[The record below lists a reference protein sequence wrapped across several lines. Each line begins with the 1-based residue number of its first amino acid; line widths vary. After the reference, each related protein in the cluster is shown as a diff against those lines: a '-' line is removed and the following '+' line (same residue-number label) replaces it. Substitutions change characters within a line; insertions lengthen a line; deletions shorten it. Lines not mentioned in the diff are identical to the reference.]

1 MPSRLL
7 MQLVFFFILSA
18 HARSNKRSIGCS
30 SCGCG
35 IFVPR
40 SPPKERQGMLP
51 THFASPAI
59 TSQHADASQ
68 HDKDDMTAATI
79 TSSGSRQNGGTTYP
93 PSNSTRRAAVH
104 SSPSDPTVRKLL
116 CSRGIA
122 SLTIDTGPLSG
133 PASKENGT
141 RTAPSPTIS
150 TTNAAK
156 AKRGRWH
163 TLEFRFYFVVF
174 AVMVPLM
181 VYVPVRLSTP
191 SDPNYWSY
199 TGHLKPGWIAGR
211 LRDDSDFQYRS
222 FRDYVPALIA
232 IMGVYLGLSKF
243 FTLLPATRST
253 PYIRID
259 SNASSTASVKPNRIA
274 FLTVFT
280 TIFIFALH
288 GFNSLK
294 LLLILGINY
303 GLAKAFGGTRFA
315 PVAAF
320 TFNIG
325 ALFAVHWNDGFE
337 YSRISPALGFLEV
350 FKGLLPRWQI
360 NFNITM
366 LRLVSF
372 AMDYH
377 WAKCESNSGA
387 QAGKA
392 MAAVLREERE
402 ATYQER
408 TRLTQHLEEYS
419 LGNYLLYALYPPLFI
434 AGPIMTFNDFTHQL
448 RQPVRIATGTVVR
461 YAIRFI
467 VSLLTMELILHFIY
481 VNAIKDSK
489 AWIGAT
495 PLELSMIGFWNLIIV
510 WLKLLIPWRFFRLWA
525 MADGVEAPENMVRCM
540 ANNYSTLGFWRSWHR
555 SYNLWI
561 VRYIYV
567 PLGGSR
573 NQIPSTLLVFTFVA
587 LWHDLSLKL
596 LAWGWLITFFIVPEV
611 VARKMLPYS
620 VYGEK
625 WWFRHVAA
633 VGGVGNVL
641 MMMTGNLV
649 GFAIGTDGMRYMI
662 EQLLG
667 SVEGVRF
674 MVGACATLF
683 VGVQVMFEYREEELR
698 RGIDR
703 KC

>member
-1 MPSRLL
+1 
-7 MQLVFFFILSA
+7 
-18 HARSNKRSIGCS
+18 
-30 SCGCG
+30 
-35 IFVPR
+35 
-40 SPPKERQGMLP
+40 
-51 THFASPAI
+51 
-59 TSQHADASQ
+59 
-68 HDKDDMTAATI
+68 MTAAAMKGFN
-79 TSSGSRQNGGTTYP
+79 SHQNGSGTYP
-93 PSNSTRRAAVH
+93 PSAATRRAAV
-104 SSPSDPTVRKLL
+104 STSPSDPKVKKLL
-116 CSRGIA
+116 GSRGIA

-133 PASKENGT
+133 HAATKNAS
-141 RTAPSPTIS
+141 RTEPSPTTS
-150 TTNAAK
+150 TSAAGG

-163 TLEFRFYFVVF
+163 TLEFRFYFLVF
-174 AVMVPLM
+174 AIAVPLM

-191 SDPNYWSY
+191 SNANYWSY

-222 FRDYVPALIA
+222 FRDYVPSLIG
-232 IMGVYLGLSKF
+232 ITGLYLALSKLF
-243 FTLLPATRST
+243 SFLPST
-253 PYIRID
+253 ASTQYSRID
-259 SNASSTASVKPNRIA
+259 GNASSNAAVKPNRIA
-274 FLTVFT
+274 FLAVFT

-303 GLAKAFGGTRFA
+303 GLTKALGGTKIAPAIAFA
-315 PVAAF
+315 
-320 TFNIG
+320 FNIG

-337 YSRISPALGFLEV
+337 YSHISPALGFLEV

-377 WAKCESNSGA
+377 WAKCEANNGG
-387 QAGKA
+387 QAGRA
-392 MAAVLREERE
+392 MVEALREDRE
-402 ATYQER
+402 ASYQER
-408 TRLTQHLEEYS
+408 VRLTQHLEEYT

-448 RQPVRIATGTVVR
+448 RHPIRISTGTVLR
-461 YAIRFI
+461 YAVRFVI
-467 VSLLTMELILHFIY
+467 SLLTMELILHFIY
-481 VNAIKDSK
+481 VNAIKDTK
-489 AWIGAT
+489 AWVGAT

-620 VYGEK
+620 QYGER

-662 EQLLG
+662 EQLFG
-667 SVEGVRF
+667 SAEGVRF

>member
-1 MPSRLL
+1 
-7 MQLVFFFILSA
+7 
-18 HARSNKRSIGCS
+18 
-30 SCGCG
+30 
-35 IFVPR
+35 
-40 SPPKERQGMLP
+40 
-51 THFASPAI
+51 
-59 TSQHADASQ
+59 
-68 HDKDDMTAATI
+68 MTAAAT
-79 TSSGSRQNGGTTYP
+79 TNQRQNGSTTYP
-93 PSNSTRRAAVH
+93 PTNTSAGTRVLSGTVPSN
-104 SSPSDPTVRKLL
+104 PTVKRILG
-116 CSRGIA
+116 SRGIA

-133 PASKENGT
+133 QPAKKNGSVT
-141 RTAPSPTIS
+141 ESSPT
-150 TTNAAK
+150 TTTQASART
-156 AKRGRWH
+156 KRGRWH
-163 TLEFRFYFVVF
+163 TLEFKLYYLVF
-174 AVMVPLM
+174 GVMVPLM

-191 SDPNYWSY
+191 SNPNYWSY
-199 TGHLKPGWIAGR
+199 TNHLKPGWIAGR

-222 FRDYVPALIA
+222 FRDYVPALVG
-232 IMGVYLGLSKF
+232 IMCVYLGLSKL
-243 FTLLPATRST
+243 FTLLPFST
-253 PYIRID
+253 SARYTRID
-259 SNASSTASVKPNRIA
+259 SGSSILATPRPNRIT

-294 LLLILGINY
+294 LLFVLVTNY
-303 GLAKAFGGTRFA
+303 GLSKALGGRKIAPAVAFA
-315 PVAAF
+315 I
-320 TFNIG
+320 NIG
-325 ALFAVHWNDGFE
+325 ALFAAHWNDGFE
-337 YSRISPALGFLEV
+337 YSHISPVLGFLEV

-377 WAKCESNSGA
+377 WAKCEADAGG
-387 QAGKA
+387 QAGRA
-392 MAAVLREERE
+392 MGEVERE
-402 ATYQER
+402 GTEPTYQQR

-419 LGNYLLYALYPPLFI
+419 LSNYLLYALYPPLFI
-434 AGPIMTFNDFTHQL
+434 AGPIMTFNDFTSQL
-448 RQPVRIATGTVVR
+448 RQPCRIGAGTVVR
-461 YAIRFI
+461 YAIRFA
-467 VSLLTMELILHFIY
+467 VSLLTMELILHFVY

-489 AWIGAT
+489 AWVGAT

-561 VRYIYV
+561 VRYIYI

-611 VARKMLPYS
+611 VARKTLPYS
-620 VYGEK
+620 VWGQK

-641 MMMTGNLV
+641 MMMTGNLI

-667 SVEGVRF
+667 SWEGVRF

>member
-1 MPSRLL
+1 
-7 MQLVFFFILSA
+7 
-18 HARSNKRSIGCS
+18 
-30 SCGCG
+30 
-35 IFVPR
+35 
-40 SPPKERQGMLP
+40 
-51 THFASPAI
+51 
-59 TSQHADASQ
+59 
-68 HDKDDMTAATI
+68 MTAANPNQRHN
-79 TSSGSRQNGGTTYP
+79 GSTTYP
-93 PSNSTRRAAVH
+93 PSTAPGSA
-104 SSPSDPTVRKLL
+104 PSNPTVTKLL
-116 CSRGIA
+116 GSRGIA

-133 PASKENGT
+133 QTAKKNASATE
-141 RTAPSPTIS
+141 PSPTIS
-150 TTNAAK
+150 TQASART
-156 AKRGRWH
+156 KRGRWH
-163 TLEFRFYFVVF
+163 TLEFRLYFLVF

-191 SDPNYWSY
+191 SNPNYWSY
-199 TGHLKPGWIAGR
+199 ADHLKPGWIAGR

-222 FRDYVPALIA
+222 FRDYVPALVG
-232 IMGVYLGLSKF
+232 IMGVYLVLSKL
-243 FTLLPATRST
+243 FTLLP
-253 PYIRID
+253 
-259 SNASSTASVKPNRIA
+259 SSTAKYTRIDGSSSANSATVRPNRIA
-274 FLTVFT
+274 FLSVFT
-280 TIFIFALH
+280 TLFIFALH

-294 LLLILGINY
+294 LLLILVTNY
-303 GLAKAFGGTRFA
+303 GLTKALGGMKVA
-315 PVAAF
+315 PVVAF
-320 TFNIG
+320 AFNIG
-325 ALFAVHWNDGFE
+325 ALFVVHWNDGFE

-377 WAKCESNSGA
+377 WAKCEADAGG
-387 QAGKA
+387 QAGRA
-392 MAAVLREERE
+392 MGEVERQGTE
-402 ATYQER
+402 PTYQQR

-419 LGNYLLYALYPPLFI
+419 LSAYLLYALYPPLFI
-434 AGPIMTFNDFTHQL
+434 AGPIMTFNDFASQL
-448 RQPVRIATGTVVR
+448 RRPCRISTRTVVR
-461 YAIRFI
+461 YAVRFV
-467 VSLLTMELILHFIY
+467 VSLLTMELILHFVY
-481 VNAIKDSK
+481 VNAIKDAK
-489 AWIGAT
+489 AWVGAT
-495 PLELSMIGFWNLIIV
+495 PLELSMIGFWNLIVV

-611 VARKMLPYS
+611 VARRVVPYS
-620 VYGEK
+620 VWGER
-625 WWFRHVAA
+625 WWFRHLAA

-662 EQLLG
+662 QQLLG

>member
-1 MPSRLL
+1 
-7 MQLVFFFILSA
+7 
-18 HARSNKRSIGCS
+18 
-30 SCGCG
+30 
-35 IFVPR
+35 
-40 SPPKERQGMLP
+40 MLP
-51 THFASPAI
+51 THFASPVLS
-59 TSQHADASQ
+59 SQHADHGA
-68 HDKDDMTAATI
+68 HDTNHDNNDDDMKA
-79 TSSGSRQNGGTTYP
+79 RHQNGATTYP
-93 PSNSTRRAAVH
+93 PLARSTGDRVPVSLA
-104 SSPSDPTVRKLL
+104 PSHPTVSKILGT
-116 CSRGIA
+116 RGIA

-133 PASKENGT
+133 QAAQKN
-141 RTAPSPTIS
+141 TATTEPSPTIS
-150 TTNAAK
+150 TSK
-156 AKRGRWH
+156 PGRAKRGRWH
-163 TLEFRFYFVVF
+163 TLEFKFYYLVF

-181 VYVPVRLSTP
+181 VYVPVSLSWT
-191 SDPNYWSY
+191 SNPNYYSY
-199 TGHLKPGWIAGR
+199 SAHLKTGWIAGR

-222 FRDYVPALIA
+222 FRDYVPALIG
-232 IMGVYLGLSKF
+232 IMGVYLALSKLF
-243 FTLLPATRST
+243 ALLPLSTSAQYTRVGNT
-253 PYIRID
+253 
-259 SNASSTASVKPNRIA
+259 STAATLVKPNRIA

-280 TIFIFALH
+280 VIFIFALH

-294 LLLILGINY
+294 LVLVLAINY
-303 GLAKAFGGTRFA
+303 GLSKALGGTKMAPAVTFA
-315 PVAAF
+315 
-320 TFNIG
+320 FNI
-325 ALFAVHWNDGFE
+325 ATLFAVHWNDGFE
-337 YSRISPALGFLEV
+337 YSRMSPALGFLEV

-372 AMDYH
+372 SMDYH
-377 WAKCESNSGA
+377 WAKCEADAGG

-392 MAAVLREERE
+392 MSEVVREGRE

-408 TRLTQHLEEYS
+408 TRLSQHLEEYS
-419 LGNYLLYALYPPLFI
+419 VGNYLLYILYPPLFI
-434 AGPIMTFNDFTHQL
+434 AGPIMTFNDFTSQL
-448 RQPVRIATGTVVR
+448 RRPCRIETGTVVR
-461 YAIRFI
+461 YAIRFG

-489 AWIGAT
+489 AWVGAT
-495 PLELSMIGFWNLIIV
+495 PLQLSMIGFWNLIIV

-596 LAWGWLITFFIVPEV
+596 LAWGWLITFFIVPEI
-611 VARKMLPYS
+611 VARKLCPYS
-620 VYGEK
+620 QYGDR

-633 VGGVGNVL
+633 VGGVANVL

-649 GFAIGTDGMRYMI
+649 GFAIGTDGMRYMM

-667 SVEGVRF
+667 SAEGVRF
-674 MVGACATLF
+674 MLGACATLF

>member
-1 MPSRLL
+1 
-7 MQLVFFFILSA
+7 
-18 HARSNKRSIGCS
+18 
-30 SCGCG
+30 
-35 IFVPR
+35 
-40 SPPKERQGMLP
+40 MLP
-51 THFASPAI
+51 THFASPAL
-59 TSQHADASQ
+59 SPQHAADQ
-68 HDKDDMTAATI
+68 GNMTAAST
-79 TSSGSRQNGGTTYP
+79 NGASTYP
-93 PSNSTRRAAVH
+93 PSASVNGTRTVNTH
-104 SSPSDPTVRKLL
+104 PSNATVKRLL
-116 CSRGIA
+116 GPRGIA

-133 PASKENGT
+133 QAAVQKGSTPTTSHPPTVTTKAN
-141 RTAPSPTIS
+141 PS
-150 TTNAAK
+150 

-163 TLEFRFYFVVF
+163 TLEFKFYYLVF
-174 AVMVPLM
+174 AIAVPLM
-181 VYVPVRLSTP
+181 VWVPVRLSTP
-191 SDPNYWSY
+191 SNPNFYSY
-199 TGHLKPGWIAGR
+199 SGHLKPGWIVGR

-222 FRDYVPALIA
+222 FRDYVPALIG
-232 IMGVYLGLSKF
+232 IMVLYLVLSKL
-243 FTLLPATRST
+243 FTLLPS
-253 PYIRID
+253 P
-259 SNASSTASVKPNRIA
+259 SNARYTRLEGTSTQPQVKSNRIP

-280 TIFIFALH
+280 SIFVFALH
-288 GFNSLK
+288 GTNSIK
-294 LLLILGINY
+294 LLVILVTNY
-303 GLAKAFGGTRFA
+303 ALAKSLGGSRIAPAIAFA
-315 PVAAF
+315 
-320 TFNIG
+320 FNIG
-325 ALFAVHWNDGFE
+325 TLFAVHWNDGFE
-337 YSRISPALGFLEV
+337 YSKMFSVLEFLEV

-372 AMDYH
+372 ALDYH
-377 WAKCESNSGA
+377 WAKAEANAGG
-387 QAGKA
+387 QAGRA
-392 MAAVLREERE
+392 MSEVTHESRE

-408 TRLTQHLEEYS
+408 TRLTRHLEEYNLS
-419 LGNYLLYALYPPLFI
+419 NYLLYVLYPPLFI

-448 RQPVRIATGTVVR
+448 QHPTRIDTRTVLR
-461 YAIRFI
+461 YAMRFV
-467 VSLLTMELILHFIY
+467 VSLMTMELILHFIY
-481 VNAIKDSK
+481 VNAIKDTK

-567 PLGGSR
+567 PLGGAK
-573 NQIPSTLLVFTFVA
+573 NQIAATLLVFTFVA

-611 VARKMLPYS
+611 VARKVLPYKE
-620 VYGEK
+620 YGDR

-649 GFAIGTDGMRYMI
+649 GFAIGTDGIKYML

-667 SVEGVRF
+667 DWEGVKF
-674 MVGACATLF
+674 VLGACAILF
-683 VGVQVMFEYREEELR
+683 VGVQVMFEYREEEAR

>member
-1 MPSRLL
+1 
-7 MQLVFFFILSA
+7 
-18 HARSNKRSIGCS
+18 
-30 SCGCG
+30 
-35 IFVPR
+35 
-40 SPPKERQGMLP
+40 MLP
-51 THFASPAI
+51 THFVSPASN
-59 TSQHADASQ
+59 SQHADREEQPDA
-68 HDKDDMTAATI
+68 MTAATTI
-79 TSSGSRQNGGTTYP
+79 ASNGGTVYP
-93 PSNSTRRAAVH
+93 PSTPSDTARKVKVT
-104 SSPSDPTVRKLL
+104 SPSNPEVKKLL
-116 CSRGIA
+116 GSRGIA

-133 PASKENGT
+133 QAARSNGST
-141 RTAPSPTIS
+141 TEASPTIS
-150 TTNAAK
+150 TGASTGV
-156 AKRGRWH
+156 KRGRWH

-174 AVMVPLM
+174 AVVVPLM
-181 VYVPVRLSTP
+181 VYVPVRLSWP
-191 SDPNYWSY
+191 SNPNYYSY
-199 TGHLKPGWIAGR
+199 SNHLKPGWIAGR

-222 FRDYVPALIA
+222 FRDYVAALVG
-232 IMGVYLGLSKF
+232 IMGVYLALSKL
-243 FTLLPATRST
+243 FTLLPASTSAKYTRVDGGNT
-253 PYIRID
+253 
-259 SNASSTASVKPNRIA
+259 SNNSHLATARPNRIA
-274 FLTVFT
+274 FLAVFT

-294 LLLILGINY
+294 LLLALVANY
-303 GLAKAFGGTRFA
+303 GLAKSLGGKRIA
-315 PVAAF
+315 PAVAF
-320 TFNIG
+320 TFNI
-325 ALFAVHWNDGFE
+325 ATLFAVHWNDGFE
-337 YSRISPALGFLEV
+337 YSRISPLLSFLEG

-372 AMDYH
+372 AVDYH
-377 WAKCESNSGA
+377 WAKCEADAGG
-387 QAGKA
+387 QAGRA
-392 MAAVLREERE
+392 MGDVLRQGRE
-402 ATYQER
+402 PTYQER
-408 TRLTQHLEEYS
+408 TRLTQHLEEYT

-434 AGPIMTFNDFTHQL
+434 AGPIVTFNDFNSQL
-448 RQPVRIATGTVVR
+448 RHAVRIPTATVVR
-461 YAIRFI
+461 YALRWV
-467 VSLLTMELILHFIY
+467 VSLFTMELILHFIY

-489 AWIGAT
+489 AWVGAT

-573 NQIPSTLLVFTFVA
+573 NQMASTLLVFTFVA

-596 LAWGWLITFFIVPEV
+596 LAWGWLITFFIVPEI
-611 VARKMLPYS
+611 VARKAVPYS
-620 VYGEK
+620 AYGDR
-625 WWFRHVAA
+625 WWFRHAAA

-667 SVEGVRF
+667 SGKGVRF

-683 VGVQVMFEYREEELR
+683 VGVQVMFEYREEEAR

>member
-1 MPSRLL
+1 
-7 MQLVFFFILSA
+7 
-18 HARSNKRSIGCS
+18 
-30 SCGCG
+30 
-35 IFVPR
+35 
-40 SPPKERQGMLP
+40 
-51 THFASPAI
+51 
-59 TSQHADASQ
+59 
-68 HDKDDMTAATI
+68 MTAAT
-79 TSSGSRQNGGTTYP
+79 TNQRQNGSTTYP
-93 PSNSTRRAAVH
+93 PTTASGGARATFGTAPSN
-104 SSPSDPTVRKLL
+104 PTVKKLL
-116 CSRGIA
+116 GSRGIA

-133 PASKENGT
+133 QAAKKNGT
-141 RTAPSPTIS
+141 VAEPSLTIS
-150 TTNAAK
+150 TRTTVG

-163 TLEFRFYFVVF
+163 TLEFKLYYLVF

-191 SDPNYWSY
+191 SNPNYWSY
-199 TGHLKPGWIAGR
+199 TDHLEPGWIAGR

-222 FRDYVPALIA
+222 FRDYVPALVGIV
-232 IMGVYLGLSKF
+232 GVYLGLSKL
-243 FTLLPATRST
+243 FTLLPST
-253 PYIRID
+253 SAKYTRID
-259 SNASSTASVKPNRIA
+259 STSTNSATTRPNRIA

-280 TIFIFALH
+280 TIFIFSLH

-294 LLLILGINY
+294 LLLILITNY
-303 GLAKAFGGTRFA
+303 GLSKALGGTRIA
-315 PVAAF
+315 PVVAF
-320 TFNIG
+320 AFNIG

-337 YSRISPALGFLEV
+337 YSRISPALGFFEV

-377 WAKCESNSGA
+377 WAKCEADTGG
-387 QAGKA
+387 QAGRA
-392 MAAVLREERE
+392 MGEVEREGSE
-402 ATYQER
+402 ATYQQR
-408 TRLTQHLEEYS
+408 TRLSQHLEEYGLS
-419 LGNYLLYALYPPLFI
+419 NYLLYALYPPLFI
-434 AGPIMTFNDFTHQL
+434 AGPIMTFNDFTSQL
-448 RQPVRIATGTVVR
+448 RRPCRIERGTVVR
-461 YAIRFI
+461 YGVRFV

-489 AWIGAT
+489 AWVGAT

-611 VARKMLPYS
+611 VARRVLPYS
-620 VYGEK
+620 VWGQR
-625 WWFRHVAA
+625 WWFRYVAA

-649 GFAIGTDGMRYMI
+649 GFAIGMDGLRYMVR
-662 EQLLG
+662 QLLG
-667 SVEGVRF
+667 SWEGVRF

-683 VGVQVMFEYREEELR
+683 VGVQVMFEYREEEVR

>member
-1 MPSRLL
+1 
-7 MQLVFFFILSA
+7 
-18 HARSNKRSIGCS
+18 
-30 SCGCG
+30 
-35 IFVPR
+35 
-40 SPPKERQGMLP
+40 MLP
-51 THFASPAI
+51 THFASPAL
-59 TSQHADASQ
+59 TPQQQQQQHAEEST
-68 HDKDDMTAATI
+68 MTHNGAEL
-79 TSSGSRQNGGTTYP
+79 RQNGSTYP
-93 PSNSTRRAAVH
+93 PSAPSSSSRVVNIASAPSNSIIRR
-104 SSPSDPTVRKLL
+104 LL
-116 CSRGIA
+116 SSRGIA
-122 SLTIDTGPLSG
+122 SLTIDTSALSAQAASHSGNGAATANMNQSRPLV
-133 PASKENGT
+133 
-141 RTAPSPTIS
+141 
-150 TTNAAK
+150 
-156 AKRGRWH
+156 KRGRWH
-163 TLEFRFYFVVF
+163 TLEFKFYYLVF
-174 AVMVPLM
+174 AIMVPLM
-181 VYVPVRLSTP
+181 VYVPVRLSTT
-191 SDPNYWSY
+191 SNPNYYSY
-199 TGHLKPGWIAGR
+199 SNHLRPGWIAGR

-222 FRDYVPALIA
+222 FRDYVPALVG
-232 IMGVYLGLSKF
+232 IMGLYLALSKVF
-243 FTLLPATRST
+243 SSLSASSEGRYT
-253 PYIRID
+253 RID
-259 SNASSTASVKPNRIA
+259 SNSNTTLAVKPNRIA

-280 TIFIFALH
+280 TVFIFALH
-288 GFNSLK
+288 GTNSLK
-294 LLLILGINY
+294 LLFILLINY
-303 GLAKAFGGTRFA
+303 GLAKALGGRAVA
-315 PVAAF
+315 PVVAF
-320 TFNIG
+320 AFNIG

-337 YSRISPALGFLEV
+337 YSHISPALSFLEV

-377 WAKCESNSGA
+377 WAAVEAQTG
-387 QAGKA
+387 QAGRAIGEMEK
-392 MAAVLREERE
+392 EDRE
-402 ATYQER
+402 ASYQER
-408 TRLTQHLEEYS
+408 TRLTQHLESYS

-448 RQPVRIATGTVVR
+448 RHPLRIHLSTVIR
-461 YAIRFI
+461 YGIRFV
-467 VSLLTMELILHFIY
+467 VSLFTMELILHYVY

-489 AWIGAT
+489 AWVNNS

-525 MADGVEAPENMVRCM
+525 MADGIEAPENMVRCM

-567 PLGGSR
+567 PLGGAN
-573 NQIPSTLLVFTFVA
+573 NQVLATLLVFTFVA

-596 LAWGWLITFFIVPEV
+596 LAWGWLITFFILPEI
-611 VARKMLPYS
+611 VARKMLPYKE
-620 VYGEK
+620 YGDR

-633 VGGVGNVL
+633 IGGVGNVL

-649 GFAIGTDGMRYMI
+649 GFAIGTDGMKYLL

-667 SVEGVRF
+667 SWEGVRF

>member
-1 MPSRLL
+1 
-7 MQLVFFFILSA
+7 
-18 HARSNKRSIGCS
+18 
-30 SCGCG
+30 
-35 IFVPR
+35 
-40 SPPKERQGMLP
+40 
-51 THFASPAI
+51 
-59 TSQHADASQ
+59 
-68 HDKDDMTAATI
+68 MTAATD
-79 TSSGSRQNGGTTYP
+79 SSANGRQNGGTTYP
-93 PSNSTRRAAVH
+93 PSTSSGGAREVSAAPSNSTVKRF
-104 SSPSDPTVRKLL
+104 LG
-116 CSRGIA
+116 SRGIA

-133 PASKENGT
+133 HPSAKNGST
-141 RTAPSPTIS
+141 NSRSPTVS
-150 TTNAAK
+150 TTAK
-156 AKRGRWH
+156 VKRGRWH
-163 TLEFRFYFVVF
+163 TLEFKFYYLVF

-191 SDPNYWSY
+191 SNPNYYSY
-199 TGHLKPGWIAGR
+199 SNHLKAGWIAGR

-222 FRDYVPALIA
+222 FRDYVPALVG
-232 IMGVYLGLSKF
+232 IMGLYLLLSKL
-243 FTLLPATRST
+243 FTILPSST
-253 PYIRID
+253 SARYTRID
-259 SNASSTASVKPNRIA
+259 STSAFAPKQNRIP

-294 LLLILGINY
+294 LLLILFTNY
-303 GLAKAFGGTRFA
+303 GLAKTLGGMKVAPAIAFA
-315 PVAAF
+315 
-320 TFNIG
+320 FNIG
-325 ALFAVHWNDGFE
+325 ALFAVHWNDGFD
-337 YSRISPALGFLEV
+337 YSHISPALGFLEV

-372 AMDYH
+372 AIDYH
-377 WAKCESNSGA
+377 WAKCEADAGG
-387 QAGKA
+387 QAGRA
-392 MAAVLREERE
+392 MGEVEREDRE

-419 LGNYLLYALYPPLFI
+419 ISNYLLYALYPPLFI
-434 AGPIMTFNDFTHQL
+434 AGPIMTFNDFTHQ
-448 RQPVRIATGTVVR
+448 VRRPCRIEMGTVVR
-461 YAIRFI
+461 YGLRFI
-467 VSLLTMELILHFIY
+467 ISLMTMELILHFIY
-481 VNAIKDSK
+481 VNAIKDAK
-489 AWIGAT
+489 AWVGAS

-611 VARKMLPYS
+611 VARKTLPYS
-620 VYGEK
+620 KYGDR

-649 GFAIGTDGMRYMI
+649 GFAIGMDGMKYMV

-667 SVEGVRF
+667 SMEGVKF
-674 MVGACATLF
+674 MLGACATLF

>member
-1 MPSRLL
+1 M
-7 MQLVFFFILSA
+7 
-18 HARSNKRSIGCS
+18 
-30 SCGCG
+30 
-35 IFVPR
+35 
-40 SPPKERQGMLP
+40 
-51 THFASPAI
+51 
-59 TSQHADASQ
+59 
-68 HDKDDMTAATI
+68 
-79 TSSGSRQNGGTTYP
+79 
-93 PSNSTRRAAVH
+93 STR
-104 SSPSDPTVRKLL
+104 
-116 CSRGIA
+116 A
-122 SLTIDTGPLSG
+122 SGHV
-133 PASKENGT
+133 
-141 RTAPSPTIS
+141 
-150 TTNAAK
+150 
-156 AKRGRWH
+156 KRGRWH
-163 TLEFRFYFVVF
+163 TLEFKFYYLVF
-174 AVMVPLM
+174 AVAVPVM
-181 VYVPVRLSTP
+181 VYVPVSLSRP
-191 SDPNYWSY
+191 SNPNFYSY
-199 TGHLKPGWIAGR
+199 SGHLKPGWIAGR

-222 FRDYVPALIA
+222 FRDYVPALIG
-232 IMGVYLGLSKF
+232 IMGVYLLLSKL
-243 FTLLPATRST
+243 FTLLPSSGNAQYTR
-253 PYIRID
+253 IGN
-259 SNASSTASVKPNRIA
+259 SNSNSNSNSHSPAVAVKPNRIA

-280 TIFIFALH
+280 AIFLFALH

-294 LLLILGINY
+294 LLLILAINY
-303 GLAKAFGGTRFA
+303 GLTKALGGARVAPAVAFA
-315 PVAAF
+315 
-320 TFNIG
+320 FNIG

-337 YSRISPALGFLEV
+337 YSRISPALSVLEV

-377 WAKCESNSGA
+377 WAKREADAGG
-387 QAGKA
+387 QAGRG
-392 MAAVLREERE
+392 MSEVVREERE
-402 ATYQER
+402 ATYRER

-419 LGNYLLYALYPPLFI
+419 VGKYLLYALYPPLFI
-434 AGPIMTFNDFTHQL
+434 AGPIMTFNDFASQL
-448 RQPVRIATGTVVR
+448 GRPCRIETGTVVR
-461 YAIRFI
+461 YAIRFV
-467 VSLLTMELILHFIY
+467 VSLMTMELILHFIY

-489 AWIGAT
+489 AWVGAT

-573 NQIPSTLLVFTFVA
+573 NQMASTLLVFTFVA

-611 VARKMLPYS
+611 VARKVCSYS
-620 VYGEK
+620 EYGDR
-625 WWFRHVAA
+625 WWFRHLAA

-649 GFAIGTDGMRYMI
+649 GFAIGTDGMRYMV

-667 SVEGVRF
+667 STQGVRF
-674 MVGACATLF
+674 MLGACATLF